1 MHGCLLTWFQTVHP
15 GLIAVDFEN
24 LCHHIN
30 SFIHQLHRRH
40 HHSVNIDY
48 YPGTHLDRART
59 YLNADADLWMELHPC
74 RRCTELPQIPA
85 I

>member
-1 MHGCLLTWFQTVHP
+1 MYGCLLTWFQTVHP

-24 LCHHIN
+24 LCHHLN
-30 SFIHQLHRRH
+30 SFIHQLHRR
-40 HHSVNIDY
+40 
-48 YPGTHLDRART
+48 LDRART